1 MATNFDNEKSIL
13 EFMNS
18 ISTKECLILSD
29 YEGSENYIK
38 TTNVLSTLLK
48 DDIFERWLDNS
59 KSQFPPDYINEID
72 NLMMEIMRVDD
83 HSRNGKNNATLKKES
98 AMHNELSSIIGMF
111 PNVKNVICN
120 AVTDLPTNEDHN
132 YKNYYLSFKRTI
144 NKHINKISNYKKNHP
159 NKKLIFLVMDETS
172 GVYFEQ
178 IEGQFGR
185 LHFVFF
191 DNRFVKE
198 FINSEIDYLIH
209 FCPFN
214 HYETVGYHI
223 TLPRLIIFDVKCLKD
238 SKMMQ
243 YIDYDENKMISSE
256 K

>member
-1 MATNFDNEKSIL
+1 MATNFDNEKRIL
-13 EFMNS
+13 EFINS

-29 YEGSENYIK
+29 FEGSENYIK
-38 TTNVLSTLLK
+38 TAYVLSTLLEEN
-48 DDIFERWLDNS
+48 IFEKWLDNS
-59 KSQFPPDYINEID
+59 KSQFPPDYINEVD
-72 NLMMEIMRVDD
+72 NLMMEVMRVDD
-83 HSRNGKNNATLKKES
+83 HSKDGKTNPTLRLES
-98 AMHNELSSIIGMF
+98 DMHEELSAITCIL

-159 NKKLIFLVMDETS
+159 NKVLIFLVMDETS

-178 IEGQFGR
+178 IEGQCGR